1 MLPFA
6 RSSRL
11 PCMDQDPLVTIA
23 RDTVDATVEVP
34 ASELTGY
41 HYASFSGGRG
51 TRFAGRQLAAYVMC
65 TSLPYGRY
73 FGHSCEH
80 GPPPHRI
87 KVILPRKLNDP
98 ETFAALQAKCR

>member
-1 MLPFA
+1 MLQGGT
-6 RSSRL
+6 SSSL
-11 PCMDQDPLVTIA
+11 FTMDADALVTIA

-34 ASELTGY
+34 ASELSGF

-65 TSLPYGRY
+65 TSLPFGQH

-98 ETFAALQAKCR
+98 ETFIALQAKCT